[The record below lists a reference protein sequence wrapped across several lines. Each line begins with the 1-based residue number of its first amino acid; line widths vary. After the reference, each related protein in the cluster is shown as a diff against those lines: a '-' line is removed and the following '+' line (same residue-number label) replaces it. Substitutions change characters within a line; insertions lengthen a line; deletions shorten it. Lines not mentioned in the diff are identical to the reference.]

1 MNESFSIT
9 PRIIGHFGEDLIKNE
24 SIALLELVK
33 NSYDACATKCTID
46 FQTNSVGKLES
57 LSITDDGFGMNE
69 NIIKTVWLVIGTD
82 FKHKNLEPNCCGR
95 FPLGEKGIGRLGV
108 HKLGN
113 KITLVSKSNKIDET
127 TKQTSKEVILKI
139 DWTKLDS
146 AQKINDFVV
155 EVSTNEISQY
165 FTENGTGTKIIIE
178 GLKTKW
184 DRRQIREVYRNLTS
198 LNSPFSGVNDSFN
211 VKITS
216 NSDLFSGLP
225 TFDDIRESGLYF
237 GHCVLNNDTIEDFK
251 YEFKPWT
258 SLNKIDGRIVTIND
272 LREEDLYIKGFR
284 EIIDEKGKTKKKKE
298 DYDINL
304 SESQIGK
311 IEFDIIIYETDAQ
324 IFNMVNSEKT
334 SIKSY
339 LKENGGVRVY
349 RDDVRVYDYGE
360 PANDWLGIDLKR
372 VHRVGGN
379 VSNNIILGS
388 VKLNRAESFG
398 LKEKTNREGFIENE
412 SYSVFVDAVDYALSL
427 IVRERNV
434 DKVRLTTLYKK
445 YKVVEPVLSD
455 LNDVIEIVERK
466 IVEPEIKKEIRKYL
480 DRISEQYKEVKEV
493 LIKSANAGLNLSVVI
508 HEIEKQVAALVGHAQ
523 RGEKDDVIAISLN
536 LEKIVRGY
544 TAMIRK
550 SEVKATTLSSVVKT
564 ALDNY
569 EFRFSDHKI
578 ETVSNWQNNS
588 LKAFLAEAEST
599 SVLTNLLDNAVF
611 WLSYTRKENRKISV
625 YITDQISGFHSIIVS
640 DNGPGFNI
648 PADVAVQPFITGKPH
663 NIGMGLGLHIADE
676 MMRAMKGQLLF
687 LDKKEVVLPKIIR
700 ENEIDKAIIALC
712 FPKEK
717 K

>member
-9 PRIIGHFGEDLIKNE
+9 PRIIAHFGEDLIKNE

-33 NSYDACATKCTID
+33 NSYDACASKCIID
-46 FQTNSVGKLES
+46 FHTDNDGKLDS
-57 LSITDDGFGMNE
+57 LTITDDGFGMNE
-69 NIIKTVWLVIGTD
+69 NTIKTVWLVIGTD
-82 FKHKNLEPNCCGR
+82 FKHKKLEPNCCGR

-113 KITLVSKSNKIDET
+113 KIILISKSNKIDKT
-127 TKQTSKEVILKI
+127 TKQISKEVVLKI

-146 AQKINDFVV
+146 AKTINDFIV
-155 EVSTNEISQY
+155 EVSTNETPHY
-165 FTENGTGTKIIIE
+165 FTENKTGTKIIIE

-198 LNSPFSGVNDSFN
+198 LNSPFSGANDSFN
-211 VKITS
+211 VEITS

-225 TFDDIRESGLYF
+225 TFEDIKESGLYF
-237 GHCVLNNDTIEDFK
+237 GHCVLNNDIIEDFR

-258 SLNKIDGRIVTIND
+258 SLNKIDDRVLSVEN
-272 LREEDLYIKGFR
+272 LHEEDLYLKGIK
-284 EIIDEKGKTKKKKE
+284 EVIDERGKKKKE
-298 DYDINL
+298 EYDINL

-311 IEFDIIIYETDAQ
+311 IEFDIIIYEMDAQ
-324 IFNMVNSEKT
+324 IFNLVNSEKT

-349 RDDVRVYDYGE
+349 RDNVRVYDYGE
-360 PANDWLGIDLKR
+360 QANDWLGIDLKR

-412 SYSVFVDAVDYALSL
+412 SYNVFVDAVDYALSL

-434 DKVRLTTLYKK
+434 DKARLTTLYKK

-455 LNDVIEIVERK
+455 LNDVIEIVENK
-466 IVEPEIKKEIRKYL
+466 VIEPEIRKEIRKYL

-508 HEIEKQVAALVGHAQ
+508 HEIEKQVAALIGHAQ
-523 RGEKDDVIAISLN
+523 RGEKESIIDISRN

-544 TAMIRK
+544 SAMIRK
-550 SEVKATTLSSVVKT
+550 SAVKEATLSSVVET

-578 ETVSNWQNNS
+578 EVINNWKYSS
-588 LKAFLAEAEST
+588 LKAFLAEAESI
-599 SVLTNLLDNAVF
+599 SVLTNLLDNSVF
-611 WLSYTRKENRKISV
+611 WLSYARKENRKISI
-625 YITDQISGFHSIIVS
+625 YITDQISGFNSIIVS

-663 NIGMGLGLHIADE
+663 NIGMGLGLHIANE
-676 MMRAMKGQLLF
+676 MMKAMKGQLLF
-687 LDKKEVVLPKIIR
+687 LDKNEVEFPKIIR
-700 ENEIDKAIIALC
+700 ENQIDSAIIALC